1 MMHFG
6 VQSVSTSLQKADML
20 VRMSLVATARLRYTQ
35 GTSGSTGRRAIFAR
49 HLALTLLI
57 SFSVLAQ
64 SLAPAVTWR
73 WSNPLPHGNNIVDMA
88 WDGSTAVQVTDLG
101 QIYTGLGFFGWLPR
115 VSGTTN
121 TLQAV
126 RFFGSRIVFVGANG
140 TAGYSDDGVNFS
152 VSSLN
157 TTDWLVD
164 LAVSSN
170 LVVAVGDNAV
180 IFASSDGAKW
190 AFQETPPNVGQ
201 NWLLSVAWGA
211 GMFVTT
217 GEGGYIATSPDGA
230 HWTSRSSGVTSDL
243 TRVAWITNTNGNGVF
258 PYTGFWAVTA
268 NGKAIYSTNLGATW
282 QPFTLNASTNVLY
295 TVAADAATGL
305 VAGDSEVR
313 LGTSA

>member
-73 WSNPLPHGNNIVDMA
+73 WSNPVPHGNNIVDMA

-157 TTDWLVD
+157 TTNWLVD

-180 IFASSDGAKW
+180 IFSSTDGAKW
-190 AFQETPPNVGQ
+190 SFQTNAPNAGQ
-201 NWLLSVAWGA
+201 NWLLSVAWG
-211 GMFVTT
+211 GGRFVTT
-217 GEGGYIATSPDGA
+217 GEGGYVATSPDGT

-243 TRVAWITNTNGNGVF
+243 TRVTWVAATNSGVF
-258 PYTGFWAVTA
+258 PFAGFWAVTG
-268 NGKAIYSTNLGATW
+268 NGK
-282 QPFTLNASTNVLY
+282 
-295 TVAADAATGL
+295 
-305 VAGDSEVR
+305 
-313 LGTSA
+313 